1 MAVSAQYGYHRDEL
15 YFLAAGQHPAFGYVD
30 QPPLT
35 PLLGRLSAV
44 AFGNTLVGVRVLPA
58 LALAALVVLSA
69 AMSRVLGAGRTG
81 QVLAALA
88 TATCGEYLG
97 TMHLLTTTAPDFVG
111 WAVTLLLV
119 LRLLQSRDPRWWLA
133 IGGCVGVAM
142 EAKWNIAVLAGC
154 LVAGLAVTDA
164 RRLLASRYL
173 LAGCAIAGAVA
184 APDLI
189 WQALHGWP
197 NLQVFHALQG
207 SAAQNRATYWIA
219 QVAFTGL
226 VLTPI
231 WIAGLVW
238 TLRSQ
243 AARPFRAAGIACAL
257 AIALYFAAGGKA
269 YYPGAV
275 FTFLLAAGAVP
286 LEHWLAARAQ
296 RARAGRISPV
306 AVTGAALVASAMI
319 TLPVALPVLPARV
332 LHSVPLQKI
341 NYDLAETIGWPKQVD
356 LVAREYH
363 ALPAAEQRLTTI
375 IAGNYGEAGALNRYR
390 AWAGLPE
397 TYSGANNFWL
407 WGPPP
412 AADANAV
419 AINMDPGFLR
429 REFAS
434 VRQVAVFQNGIGVA
448 DDEQG
453 MRVFMATGLKTSW
466 AKAWPAFRDY
476 S

>member
-207 SAAQNRATYWIA
+207 SAGQNRATYWIA

-275 FTFLLAAGAVP
+275 FTFLFAAGAVP

-419 AINMDPGFLR
+419 VINMDPGFLR